1 VAVTFLGLAAYS
13 SARTSLE
20 ELVPW
25 LPTALCLFVLL
36 TVYFIPK
43 LRQTLNGDYG
53 NQIAME
59 EGCSPGF
66 YGTPVEPGSV
76 RSQMS
81 IRTRQQSP
89 EVERWLTQDTSHMG
103 CGIGRPAS
111 RNSGRQS
118 IRDSDIDLDDT
129 SSVTR
134 IVVQRMVSPSRPGY
148 NINNLPQIAS
158 ESGFPSQRFATAG
171 PSQSSQPKDHYPRSL
186 SLESVAVE
194 GLSSTSAES
203 ERPLLG

>member
-1 VAVTFLGLAAYS
+1 M
-13 SARTSLE
+13 
-20 ELVPW
+20 
-25 LPTALCLFVLL
+25 
-36 TVYFIPK
+36 TVYFLPK
-43 LRQTLNGDYG
+43 LRQPLNGDSE

-59 EGCSPGF
+59 EGRSRGF

-76 RSQMS
+76 RSEAS
-81 IRTRQQSP
+81 IRSRQQSL
-89 EVERWLTQDTSHMG
+89 EVEHWLTQETSHMG
-103 CGIGRPAS
+103 GIGRPAS

-148 NINNLPQIAS
+148 NMSNLPQTAS

-171 PSQSSQPKDHYPRSL
+171 PSQPVDRYPRKL
-186 SLESVAVE
+186 SLESIAVE
-194 GLSSTSAES
+194 GPSSTTGES